1 MSAAWIVDDGVYELW
16 TDDEKLG
23 TVQRHGAG
31 RSHWDALLPDG
42 TSTTVTSLSAA
53 KALCEAW
60 KPDSTLVT
68 LTPPRSEQLGPED
81 AVYDDDVWDDDNDD
95 YDDVEETGE
104 TDTPSTSG
112 QDTLPVAAAAA
123 LTSESTDDE
132 LIAMLTALATIL
144 DGNTAP
150 PKPHRYGTT
159 SAGKEQ
165 QDALK
170 AVRGLARLRR
180 LVEQAVIVQVD
191 ESRRSGSS
199 YYPNA
204 ATWELVGAALGVT
217 KQSARTRYGVS
228 KD

>member
-1 MSAAWIVDDGVYELW
+1 MSAVWVKQGDVYR
-16 TDDEKLG
+16 LG
-23 TVQRHGAG
+23 EGMSVTRHGSG
-31 RSHWDALLPDG
+31 RSHWDALFPDG
-42 TSTTVTSLSAA
+42 TSTKVTSLSAA

-68 LTPPRSEQLGPED
+68 LTPPIDGQGGLTVD
-81 AVYDDDVWDDDNDD
+81 QDDDWPWNDE
-95 YDDVEETGE
+95 DDVEETGE

-180 LVEQAVIVQVD
+180 LVEEAVIVQVD
-191 ESRRSGSS
+191 ESRRNTGSS